1 MNKISAEAL
10 SKAGD
15 KYLGRK
21 YTEMDC
27 QKFAETCMEDVGL
40 VMDLGGSNSWFRE
53 MTWRGTP
60 EECIKVFGS
69 IPKGALLFIREFDG
83 KEPAKYRQDGLGN
96 ASHMGIKTGR
106 TGADM
111 VESAMQQGN
120 ENAGKYNFGDG
131 AIHSSATKE
140 HVATSKF
147 LDKTIKNGGW
157 NMIGLYD
164 KFTYGDKIDGILS
177 GSGGTPVPDT
187 SGDVPPAED
196 EGGDD
201 MSEVTF
207 GIVDPG
213 EGETVFLRRTPN
225 QADNI
230 WSRIPKGNVIEID
243 GKTTKKGKT
252 WYHGTAEDIDGKRK
266 TGYMMADFVRL
277 EEPQAGDESG
287 QMDPGDGFPDSDADQ
302 GEFVTVTLPAADVAS
317 LLEILE
323 KIASQVGRG

>member
-1 MNKISAEAL
+1 
-10 SKAGD
+10 
-15 KYLGRK
+15 
-21 YTEMDC
+21 
-27 QKFAETCMEDVGL
+27 
-40 VMDLGGSNSWFRE
+40 
-53 MTWRGTP
+53 
-60 EECIKVFGS
+60 
-69 IPKGALLFIREFDG
+69 
-83 KEPAKYRQDGLGN
+83 
-96 ASHMGIKTGR
+96 MGIKTGR

-111 VESAMQQGN
+111 VESARQQGN

-177 GSGGTPVPDT
+177 GSGGTPDPDT
-187 SGDVPPAED
+187 SGDVPPTAD

-287 QMDPGDGFPDSDADQ
+287 QMDPGDGFPDSDADR